1 METCKVEFIH
11 STGQKIVLD
20 FSLDDKGNLDYKP
33 SFEPKITDLK
43 ANLGLSA
50 RLCELFLTALDNM
63 NKTGDTKIEDD
74 RPKRKLES

>member
-33 SFEPKITDLK
+33 SFEPKSQI
-43 ANLGLSA
+43 
-50 RLCELFLTALDNM
+50 
-63 NKTGDTKIEDD
+63 
-74 RPKRKLES
+74 